1 MNHSQ
6 ALCSKTRSTVSDWY
20 IIEKLKGTVTA
31 RLLEGKP
38 LFQRYDVCTSTWW
51 LMRVKHPKSLQT
63 GCAEQTIGL
72 RCCFRWY
79 PLLQFIIPL
88 FRYFN
93 TLGQNVQRF
102 YTRTRQK
109 YGLKAE
115 QPKLWLCVCVF
126 FFSGSTFWARTFKR
140 IIFFLLCV
148 VLSFAYALCDQFD
161 DMIMPC
167 DTFRKLFA
175 KI

>member
-1 MNHSQ
+1 
-6 ALCSKTRSTVSDWY
+6 
-20 IIEKLKGTVTA
+20 
-31 RLLEGKP
+31 
-38 LFQRYDVCTSTWW
+38 
-51 LMRVKHPKSLQT
+51 MRVKHPKSLQT

-115 QPKLWLCVCVF
+115 QPKLWLCVCVCVCFFF

-148 VLSFAYALCDQFD
+148 VLPFAYALCDQFD
-161 DMIMPC
+161 AMIMPC
-167 DTFRKLFA
+167 DTFRECPHGTQSKLVSYTAGSMPSLSVEFRTHTN
-175 KI
+175 KIYLPC